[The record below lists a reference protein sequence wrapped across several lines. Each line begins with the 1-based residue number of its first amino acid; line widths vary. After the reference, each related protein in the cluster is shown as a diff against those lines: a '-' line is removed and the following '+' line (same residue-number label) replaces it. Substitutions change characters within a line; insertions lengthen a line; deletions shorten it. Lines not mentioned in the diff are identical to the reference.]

1 MTWSNFYLIC
11 FIVGFTL
18 SLLSF
23 LAGALN
29 LHLPGLG
36 HHHIHIHLP
45 HLDHG
50 HLHLP
55 HIHMDGGAG
64 PAGAGLHA
72 ESGGISPFNF
82 SSMMAFLA
90 WFGGAGYLLT
100 TVWHVWAVMALG
112 LSLLSGVTGAM
123 VVFLF
128 LAKVLMRGDYT
139 LHDSDYDV
147 IGLLANVT
155 SGIRAGGTGEIVY
168 SLEGTRQT
176 CGARSEDGNAIEKGT
191 EVVITGYSKG
201 IASVRRWDEMAQDA
215 GVTDTEAKSKSSSD
229 F

>member
-1 MTWSNFYLIC
+1 MTWANFYLIC

-29 LHLPGLG
+29 LHVPGMG
-36 HHHIHIHLP
+36 HHHFHVHMP
-45 HLDHG
+45 HFEHG

-55 HIHMDGGAG
+55 HIHFSTHAHAPVGA
-64 PAGAGLHA
+64 HA
-72 ESGGISPFNF
+72 EGGGISPFNF
-82 SSMMAFLA
+82 SSLMAFLA

-112 LSLLSGVTGAM
+112 LALMSGVTGSM

-128 LAKVLMRGDYT
+128 LAKVLMRVDHT
-139 LHDSDYDV
+139 MVESDYDP
-147 IGLLANVT
+147 IGLLAQVT

-168 SLEGTRQT
+168 TLEGTRQVG
-176 CGARSEDGNAIEKGT
+176 GARSEDGTAIEKGT
-191 EVVITGYSKG
+191 EVVITAYANG
-201 IASVRRWDEMAQDA
+201 IASVRRWDEMARDA
-215 GVTDTEAKSKSSSD
+215 GVTSTGSTQQ
-229 F
+229 

>member
-1 MTWSNFYLIC
+1 MTWANFYLIC

-29 LHLPGLG
+29 LHLPGMG
-36 HHHIHIHLP
+36 HHHIHLHLP
-45 HLDHG
+45 HLEHG
-50 HLHLP
+50 HVHLP
-55 HIHMDGGAG
+55 HLHMDATG
-64 PAGAGLHA
+64 PNAGAGTEA
-72 ESGGISPFNF
+72 GGISPFNF
-82 SSMMAFLA
+82 SSFMAFLA
-90 WFGGAGYLLT
+90 WFGGAGYLLS

-112 LSLLSGVTGAM
+112 ISLMSGFTGGM

-128 LAKVLMRGDYT
+128 LAKVLMRNDHT
-139 LHDSDYDV
+139 LHDSDYDP
-147 IGLLANVT
+147 IGVLAKVT

-176 CGARSEDGNAIEKGT
+176 CGARSEDGQAILKGT
-191 EVVITGYSKG
+191 EVVITGYAKG
-201 IASVRRWDEMAQDA
+201 IASVRRWDELARDA
-215 GVTDTEAKSKSSSD
+215 GVTQDEARKQSNE

>member
-1 MTWSNFYLIC
+1 MTWSDFYFIC
-11 FIVGFTL
+11 FAVGFVL

-29 LHLPGLG
+29 FHLPGMG

-55 HIHMDGGAG
+55 HVHFSGGHAHA
-64 PAGAGLHA
+64 PSGAHA
-72 ESGGISPFNF
+72 DGGISPFNF
-82 SSMMAFLA
+82 SSAMAFLA

-100 TVWHVWAVMALG
+100 NVWHVWAVMALG
-112 LSLLSGVTGAM
+112 LALMSGVTGGM
-123 VVFLF
+123 IVFLF
-128 LAKVLMRGDYT
+128 VAKVLMRNDST
-139 LHDSDYDV
+139 MHDSDYDP
-147 IGLLANVT
+147 IGLLAKVT

-168 SLEGTRQT
+168 VLEGSSQV
-176 CGARSEDGNAIEKGT
+176 CGARSEDGTPIEKGT
-191 EVVITGYSKG
+191 EVVITAVAENG
-201 IASVRRWDEMAQDA
+201 IASVRPWDEMAREA
-215 GVTDTEAKSKSSSD
+215 GVTQDTAKKSSD

>member
-1 MTWSNFYLIC
+1 MTWANFYLIC
-11 FIVGFTL
+11 FTVGFTL

-45 HLDHG
+45 HFDHAG

-55 HIHMDGGAG
+55 HMHLDGGGAHAAG
-64 PAGAGLHA
+64 GAQV

-82 SSMMAFLA
+82 SSLMAFLA

-100 TVWHVWAVMALG
+100 TVWHVWALMALG
-112 LSLLSGVTGAM
+112 LAMMSGVTGGM
-123 VVFLF
+123 IVFLF
-128 LAKVLMRGDYT
+128 VAKVLMHGDYT
-139 LHDSDYDV
+139 LHESDYDP

-168 SLEGTRQT
+168 SVEGTRQV
-176 CGARSEDGNAIEKGT
+176 CGARSEDGTAIEKGT
-191 EVVITGYSKG
+191 EVVITACANG
-201 IASVRRWDEMAQDA
+201 IASVRRWDQMAEDA
-215 GVTDTEAKSKSSSD
+215 GVTSTQGRKQ
-229 F
+229 

>member
-1 MTWSNFYLIC
+1 MTWASFYLIC

-23 LAGALN
+23 LAGALH
-29 LHLPGLG
+29 LHLPGMG

-55 HIHMDGGAG
+55 HIHFAG
-64 PAGAGLHA
+64 HAHAPAAVQA

-82 SSMMAFLA
+82 SSLMAFLA

-100 TVWHVWAVMALG
+100 TVWHVWTVMALG
-112 LSLLSGVTGAM
+112 LAMMAGVTGAM
-123 VVFLF
+123 IVFLF
-128 LAKVLMRGDYT
+128 LAKVLLRVDHTMIE
-139 LHDSDYDV
+139 SDYDP
-147 IGLLANVT
+147 IGLLAKVT

-168 SLEGTRQT
+168 TLEGTTQV
-176 CGARSEDGNAIEKGT
+176 CGARAEDGAPIEKGT
-191 EVVITGYSKG
+191 EVVITGFASG
-201 IASVRRWDEMAQDA
+201 IASVRRWDEMARDA
-215 GVTDTEAKSKSSSD
+215 GIPSTESSKQ
-229 F
+229 